1 MNSDYRFDEASGV
14 YYRPD
19 RPEFR
24 YSDSQEAE
32 QRLLEIVSAARDRS
46 SGSAEL
52 SAQISDWVSCY
63 HLSPER
69 SNLLRPFQPLLAGS
83 VLEVG
88 CGCGALT
95 RFLGEKAAS
104 VVAVEG
110 SPRRGRIAAA
120 RCAGLANVR
129 IYCDNFQDFSLEERF
144 DLVTCVGVIEYS
156 PVFFSGPDPFN
167 RMLAQL
173 GGYLSEDGYVLI
185 AIENRLGL
193 KYFAGAP
200 EDHSGEPFQGLHDLY
215 GPGTPLTLGK
225 REWEERLRANG
236 FDTPSFWYPFPDYKL
251 STLIASAAAF
261 REPDLD
267 MSTLLRTAAPG
278 RGLPYERLFSEE
290 LAWPVMVKNGLAEDL
305 ANSFLILTRKSGA
318 AAAGWNPEGLVYHYS
333 TSRRPQYAVEMLI
346 RREGDALTV
355 RRNRL
360 AAAETNGSAYR
371 QRVMD
376 EPYLTGRLYSDEL
389 FSVLNRPGWT
399 VADIARWAQ
408 AWMDDVRTSGAAGD
422 RGLLLPSDFMDRAPF
437 NLIRRPDGELCVFDQ
452 EYIAAG
458 PLELDFVVFRGLWG
472 SLARMGSC
480 AAPAPELLSRKRS
493 EIVFGVMRLLGIEV
507 PGEKQA
513 RLIANEAEFQQI
525 VTGVPREQAA
535 RAIADAGLRIRKL
548 ADPSGGA
555 ELLSRMCNLQLFWRL
570 PNQDFSEG
578 ASSLARLELAAKRQ
592 ALRLRIPPG
601 LTPLAQLRL
610 DPAESRGAARLF
622 ALRLLD
628 SRDRPLWVWDG
639 RAASLR
645 PAAYDMVLAE
655 DGEAAVLLFLSH
667 DPRLLLPIPDGLVA
681 GTALESGGTL
691 EAELA
696 WLGAMQPAAQE
707 DGGQGA
713 SQERDCD

>member
-1 MNSDYRFDEASGV
+1 MNSDYRFDHGAGV
-14 YYRPD
+14 YHRPD

-24 YSDSQEAE
+24 YSDSPEAE
-32 QRLLEIVSAARDRS
+32 QRLLKIVSAARDRS

-52 SAQISDWVSCY
+52 SAQIGDWVSCY

-110 SPRRGRIAAA
+110 SPGRGRIAAA
-120 RCAGLANVR
+120 RCAGLADVR

-144 DLVTCVGVIEYS
+144 DLVACVGVIEYS
-156 PVFFSGPDPFN
+156 PVFFLGPDPFN
-167 RMLAQL
+167 RMLARL
-173 GGYLSEDGYVLI
+173 GDYLSEGGYLLI

-225 REWEERLRANG
+225 REWEELLRANG

-251 STLIASAAAF
+251 PTLIASAAAF

-267 MSTLLRTAAPG
+267 MSTLLRTAAPE

-305 ANSFLILTRKSGA
+305 SNSFLILTRKSGE

-333 TSRRPQYAVEMLI
+333 TSRRPQFAVEMLI
-346 RREGDALTV
+346 KREGDGLIV

-360 AAAETNGSAYR
+360 AAAETDGSAYR
-371 QRVMD
+371 QRVVD
-376 EPYLTGRLYSDEL
+376 EPYRTGPLYSDGL

-399 VADIARWAQ
+399 TADIAAWAQ
-408 AWMDDVRTSGAAGD
+408 AWMDEIRASGAAGD
-422 RGLLLPSDFMDRAPF
+422 RGLLLPPDFMDRAPF
-437 NLIRRPDGELCVFDQ
+437 NLVLRPDGELCVFDQ

-480 AAPAPELLSRKRS
+480 AAPAPELLSCRLS
-493 EIVFGVMRLLGIEV
+493 EIVFSVMRLLGIEV
-507 PGEKQA
+507 PGEEEA
-513 RLIANEAEFQQI
+513 RLIANEAEFQEI
-525 VTGVPREQAA
+525 VTGVPREQVA
-535 RAIADAGLRIRKL
+535 RAIANAGLRIRKP
-548 ADPSGGA
+548 ADPCRGT
-555 ELLSRMCNLQLFWRL
+555 ELPGRTRRPQLFWRL
-570 PNQDFSEG
+570 PGQDFSEG
-578 ASSLARLELAAKRQ
+578 ASSLAGLELVAKRQ
-592 ALRLRIPPG
+592 VLRLRIPPG

-610 DPAESRGAARLF
+610 DPAESYGAARLF

-628 SRDRPLWVWDG
+628 SQDRPLWVWDG

-655 DGEAAVLLFLSH
+655 DGEGAVLLLLSR
-667 DPRLLLPIPDGLVA
+667 DPRFLLPIPDGLLA
-681 GTALESGGTL
+681 GATLKSGGTL
-691 EAELA
+691 EAEIA
-696 WLGAMQPAAQE
+696 WLGAMQPAGQE
-707 DGGQGA
+707 DGG
-713 SQERDCD
+713 

>member
-1 MNSDYRFDEASGV
+1 MNSHYRFDHTAGL
-14 YYRPD
+14 YYRPE

-24 YSDSQEAE
+24 YSDSEEAE
-32 QRLLEIVSAARDRS
+32 QRLLEIVNAARDRS

-52 SAQISDWVSCY
+52 STRIGDWVSCY

-69 SNLLRPFQPLLAGS
+69 SNLLRPFLPLLAGS

-95 RFLGEKAAS
+95 RFLGENAAS

-110 SPRRGRIAAA
+110 SPRRGQIAAA
-120 RCAGLANVR
+120 RCAGLPNVR

-144 DLVTCVGVIEYS
+144 DLVTGVGVVEYS
-156 PVFFSGPDPFN
+156 PVFFSGPDPFS
-167 RMLAQL
+167 RMLVQL
-173 GGYLSEDGYVLI
+173 GGYLSEGGYLLI

-225 REWEERLRANG
+225 REWEERLRATG
-236 FDTPSFWYPFPDYKL
+236 FDPPSFWYPFPDYKL
-251 STLIASAAAF
+251 PTLIASAAAF

-267 MSTLLRTAAPG
+267 MGTLLRTSAAG
-278 RGLPYERLFSEE
+278 QGFPYERLFSEE
-290 LAWPVMVKNGLAEDL
+290 LAWPVMVNNGLAEDL

-346 RREGDALTV
+346 QRGSDGLTV

-360 AAAETNGSAYR
+360 AAAETDDSAYR

-376 EPYLTGRLYSDEL
+376 EPYLTGALYSDGL
-389 FSVLNRPGWT
+389 FAVLNRPGWT
-399 VADIARWAQ
+399 TTDIARWAQ
-408 AWMDDVRTSGAAGD
+408 AWVDDVRTSGSAGD
-422 RGLLLPSDFMDRAPF
+422 RGPLLPPDFMDRVPF
-437 NLIRRPDGELCVFDQ
+437 NLICRPHGELCAFDQ
-452 EYIAAG
+452 EYIATG

-472 SLARMGSC
+472 SLARVRSC
-480 AAPAPELLSRKRS
+480 AAPAPELRSRMLS
-493 EIVFGVMRLLGIEV
+493 EIVFSVMRLLGIEV
-507 PGEKQA
+507 PGEEQA
-513 RLIANEAEFQQI
+513 RLIANEAEFQEI
-525 VTGVPREQAA
+525 VTGAPRERAA
-535 RAIADAGLRIRKL
+535 LAIADARLRIRKL
-548 ADPSGGA
+548 ADPSRRA
-555 ELLSRMCNLQLFWRL
+555 ELLSRTCNFQLFWRL
-570 PNQDFSEG
+570 PGQEFSEG

-601 LTPLAQLRL
+601 LTPLAQFRL
-610 DPAESRGAARLF
+610 DPAEHRGAARLF

-628 SRDRPLWVWDG
+628 SQDRPLWVWDG

-645 PAAYDMVLAE
+645 PAAHDMVLAE
-655 DGEAAVLLFLSH
+655 DGEAAVLLFVSH
-667 DPRLLLPIPDGLVA
+667 DPRLMLPIPDGLLA

-707 DGGQGA
+707 DGG
-713 SQERDCD
+713 